1 MKKYRLERIEKE
13 ISRVIGKLMY
23 GEIKNPKIAGM
34 ISVTRVK
41 LAPDLRNAT
50 VFVSV
55 LGIQNENSARVVE
68 GLNEVRGFVRKRVSE
83 EVDIRYLPEIK
94 FKLDDSIEHG
104 IRISK
109 LIDTVVAEKEAE
121 NPEEQ
126 DENSEE
132 DKEEKE

>member
-23 GEIKNPKIAGM
+23 GDIKNPKISGI

-55 LGIQNENSARVVE
+55 LRPNHEKNDIVVE
-68 GLNEVRGFVRKRVSE
+68 GLNEVRGYVRKRVSE

-104 IRISK
+104 IKISK
-109 LIDTVVAEKEAE
+109 IIDEISTGNKEEA
-121 NPEEQ
+121 
-126 DENSEE
+126 DDNSEE
-132 DKEEKE
+132 KDCEED